1 MALALTL
8 TLALKLSRCGTRAA
22 PPPRRQRRI
31 APTTQCTRWQRLHN
45 PSPSALQLSPPFALH
60 SYLHSYLRPPP
71 SALHS
76 ALSRTIA
83 RYLTHWTLVL
93 ELLYLWLAVYST
105 YMAIYDT
112 KVPDG
117 VGKAT
122 PWFISATYAMQP
134 LVLVGSFLVFM
145 GYWALV
151 CTGAYE
157 PRDGISLIVIAVHG
171 VNFVV
176 MLADLLLV
184 RNPLYLSHVLVPMA
198 YSIAYLLFSVLFYA
212 VSGDNIYSALDWSD
226 PAGASRLCALILFL
240 MVPILWIPVYCIFL
254 GRRCYRVSTS
264 RGQVQDG
271 GDADGQ
277 VQAGAGQRLGGEM
290 LR

>member
-1 MALALTL
+1 MHAPRGYPWEAYHGPSLDPNLGPEPEQVWNA
-8 TLALKLSRCGTRAA
+8 SGTATSA
-22 PPPRRQRRI
+22 PEKDC
-31 APTTQCTRWQRLHN
+31 ANYAMYWQRLHN

-60 SYLHSYLRPPP
+60 SYLRPPP

-76 ALSRTIA
+76 ALSRTLA

-93 ELLYLWLAVYST
+93 QLLYLWLAVYST

-157 PRDGISLIVIAVHG
+157 PRDGISLIVVAVHG

-198 YSIAYLLFSVLFYA
+198 YSLS
-212 VSGDNIYSALDWSD
+212 
-226 PAGASRLCALILFL
+226 LIH
-240 MVPILWIPVYCIFL
+240 I
-254 GRRCYRVSTS
+254 
-264 RGQVQDG
+264 
-271 GDADGQ
+271 
-277 VQAGAGQRLGGEM
+277 
-290 LR
+290 

>member
-1 MALALTL
+1 MRQL
-8 TLALKLSRCGTRAA
+8 RNVRAGNA
-22 PPPRRQRRI
+22 Y
-31 APTTQCTRWQRLHN
+31 TT
-45 PSPSALQLSPPFALH
+45 SPSALQLSPPFA
-60 SYLHSYLRPPP
+60 LHSYLRPPP

-93 ELLYLWLAVYST
+93 QLLYLWLAVYST

-134 LVLVGSFLVFM
+134 LVLVGSLLVALLF
-145 GYWALV
+145 WALV
-151 CTGAYE
+151 YE
-157 PRDGISLIVIAVHG
+157 PGDGFSPASVAVHG

-212 VSGDNIYSALDWSD
+212 VSGDNITVRYIGQTRRAPVASVRSSSSAACPFSGSRCTAFSSV
-226 PAGASRLCALILFL
+226 AGATESPRAAVRCRTVAMQ
-240 MVPILWIPVYCIFL
+240 MVPRAVP
-254 GRRCYRVSTS
+254 
-264 RGQVQDG
+264 
-271 GDADGQ
+271 
-277 VQAGAGQRLGGEM
+277 
-290 LR
+290 

>member
-1 MALALTL
+1 
-8 TLALKLSRCGTRAA
+8 GTATSA
-22 PPPRRQRRI
+22 PEKDC
-31 APTTQCTRWQRLHN
+31 ANYAHCCWHN
-45 PSPSALQLSPPFALH
+45 LILPH
-60 SYLHSYLRPPP
+60 SSQPYPL
-71 SALHS
+71 
-76 ALSRTIA
+76 A
-83 RYLTHWTLVL
+83 RYVTHWTLVL

-105 YMAIYDT
+105 YMDMAIYDT

-157 PRDGISLIVIAVHG
+157 PRDGISLIVVAVHG

-226 PAGASRLCALILFL
+226 PSGASRLCALILFL
-240 MVPILWIPVYCIFL
+240 MVPILWIPL
-254 GRRCYRVSTS
+254 
-264 RGQVQDG
+264 
-271 GDADGQ
+271 
-277 VQAGAGQRLGGEM
+277 
-290 LR
+290 

>member
-1 MALALTL
+1 MWNA
-8 TLALKLSRCGTRAA
+8 SGTATSA
-22 PPPRRQRRI
+22 PEKDC
-31 APTTQCTRWQRLHN
+31 ANYAHCCWHN
-45 PSPSALQLSPPFALH
+45 LILPH
-60 SYLHSYLRPPP
+60 SSQPYPL
-71 SALHS
+71 
-76 ALSRTIA
+76 A
-83 RYLTHWTLVL
+83 RYVTHWTLVL

-212 VSGDNIYSALDWSD
+212 VSGDNIYSGVDWSD
-226 PAGASRLCALILFL
+226 PSGASRLCALIIFL
-240 MVPILWIPVYCIFL
+240 GMPILWIPLYCIFL

-264 RGQVQDG
+264 RGQVQDS
-271 GDADGQ
+271 GDADGP
-277 VQAGAGQRLGGEM
+277 AGGAVTTEM
-290 LR
+290 NGTDTYRAYRSGIS